1 MGKIAFCNFSMGHAA
16 MDREKTP
23 EKTLNS
29 GISEP
34 LMSHDLRAALA
45 DVVGGLQLMDLTQLS
60 GANKAQMERI
70 LASSE
75 ALVSLM
81 DELSVNLQSHSAS
94 AREIISFTNLPEFL
108 ERTRR
113 RWVGVAGQKNL
124 NFQLV
129 LGDGLPKYVA
139 ISRALLERVLSNL
152 LENSFKYTTEGTV
165 SLSVEMG
172 KLDALAFRVQDSG
185 PGFSKQALQT
195 LFEFCGRPAESA
207 MPGTGIG
214 LHSVKKLL
222 KQIGGKIIIENSDG
236 GARVTARF
244 PSTAWRPSQIGRE
257 QLEMQSTSGHLLTGL
272 HFLLAEDNRTSQLV
286 ALNMLERLGAKVTVV
301 ENGQLA
307 LNMIETGNFD
317 VILLDIEMPEKTGIE
332 LIEDVRARA
341 DDKSTLP
348 MIALTAFVLE
358 EHRAKIMA
366 AGADGAISKP
376 VTNAKELGRTINQI
390 LNGLTRFTE
399 RKEVAAELNVCLPF
413 IDTHVF
419 LGLKSS
425 VGDEAFYAIL
435 EKIVLDL
442 SELKTEICA
451 ARKEPDL
458 LAMRRASHVLISLA
472 GAVGASRLL
481 SNAQTLNVY
490 ANDGNLEQVDA
501 KSKACTEDIARLIE
515 FVNEQREAV

>member
-1 MGKIAFCNFSMGHAA
+1 MNR
-16 MDREKTP
+16 DKTRGDS
-23 EKTLNS
+23 LNS
-29 GISEP
+29 GYSEP

-45 DVVGGLQLMDLTQLS
+45 DVVGGLQLMDMTQLS

-81 DELSVNLQSHSAS
+81 DELSINLQSYSAS
-94 AREIISFTNLPEFL
+94 ATETISFIDLPEFL

-124 NFQLV
+124 NFRLV

-139 ISRALLERVLSNL
+139 IPRALLERVLSNI
-152 LENSFKYTTEGTV
+152 LENSFKYTAEGTV
-165 SLSVEMG
+165 SLIVEMG
-172 KLDALAFRVQDSG
+172 KIDALAFCVQDSG
-185 PGFSKQALQT
+185 PGFSKEALQT
-195 LFEFCGRPAESA
+195 LFEFCGRPSESTR
-207 MPGTGIG
+207 PGTGIG
-214 LHSVKKLL
+214 LYSVKKLL
-222 KQIGGKIIIENSDG
+222 AQMGGKVVIENRDG
-236 GARVTARF
+236 GARFTARF
-244 PSTAWRPSQIGRE
+244 PSTAWRPSQISRE
-257 QLEMQSTSGHLLTGL
+257 RFEMQNTSGHLLTGL

-307 LNMIETGNFD
+307 LNMIETGKFD

-332 LIEDVRARA
+332 VIEEVRARGDA
-341 DDKSTLP
+341 KSTLP

-358 EHRAKIMA
+358 EHRANIMA
-366 AGADGAISKP
+366 AGADGTISKP
-376 VTNAKELGRTINQI
+376 VTNTKELGRTINQI

-399 RKEVAAELNVCLPF
+399 RKEIAGERSAWLPF

-442 SELKTEICA
+442 SDLKTEICA

-481 SNAQTLNVY
+481 SNAQSLNVY
-490 ANDGNLEQVDA
+490 ANDGNLEQVDV
-501 KSKACTEDIARLIE
+501 KSRACTEDIAGLIE
-515 FVNEQREAV
+515 FVNEQRKTE

>member
-1 MGKIAFCNFSMGHAA
+1 
-16 MDREKTP
+16 MDRGKTP
-23 EKTLNS
+23 EKPLNS
-29 GISEP
+29 GYSEP

-45 DVVGGLQLMDLTQLS
+45 DVVGGLQLMDMTELS

-94 AREIISFTNLPEFL
+94 ATETISFTDLPEFL

-113 RWVGVAGQKNL
+113 RWVGVAGQNNL
-124 NFQLV
+124 NFRLV
-129 LGDGLPKYVA
+129 LSEGLPKYVA
-139 ISRALLERVLSNL
+139 IPRALLERVLSNTL
-152 LENSFKYTTEGTV
+152 DNSFKYTTEGTI
-165 SLSVEMG
+165 SLFVEMG
-172 KLDALAFRVQDSG
+172 NTDALAFRVQDSG
-185 PGFSKQALQT
+185 PGFSKEALRT
-195 LFEFCGRPAESA
+195 VFEFCDKPSESSK
-207 MPGTGIG
+207 PGTGVG
-214 LHSVKKLL
+214 LFSVKKLL
-222 KQIGGKIIIENSDG
+222 EQIGGKVVIENRDG
-236 GARVTARF
+236 GASITARF
-244 PSTAWRPSQIGRE
+244 PSTAWRPSQISRE

-317 VILLDIEMPEKTGIE
+317 VILLDIEMPEKTGVEVIE
-332 LIEDVRARA
+332 EVRAR
-341 DDKSTLP
+341 DDEKSSLP

-358 EHRAKIMA
+358 EHRTKIMD

-376 VTNAKELGRTINQI
+376 VTNTKELGRTINQI

-399 RKEVAAELNVCLPF
+399 RKEIADERSTWLPF
-413 IDTHVF
+413 IDTNVF

-435 EKIVLDL
+435 DKIVVDL
-442 SELKTEICA
+442 SDLKTEICL
-451 ARKEPDL
+451 AREEPDL

-481 SNAQTLNVY
+481 SNAQSLNVY
-490 ANDGNLEQVDA
+490 ANDRNPAQVEV
-501 KSKACTEDIARLIE
+501 KSRACTEDITRLIE
-515 FVNEQREAV
+515 FVNEQRKAV